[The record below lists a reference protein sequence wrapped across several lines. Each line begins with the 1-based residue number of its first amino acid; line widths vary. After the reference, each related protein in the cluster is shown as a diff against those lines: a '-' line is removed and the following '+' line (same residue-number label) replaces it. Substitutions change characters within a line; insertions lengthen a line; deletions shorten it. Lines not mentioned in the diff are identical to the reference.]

1 MILIFMFTQSIYS
14 QCSTYGE
21 TSFLSLSDNE
31 SVIWESTEKSK
42 QPQSSRESITHWTSD
57 AVLGVEEFLVRM
69 IDDCV
74 SE

>member
-1 MILIFMFTQSIYS
+1 MILIFMFSQSIYS
-14 QCSTYGE
+14 QCSTYEE
-21 TSFLSLSDNE
+21 TSFLSLSDKE

-69 IDDCV
+69 IV
-74 SE
+74 MTV